1 MAVPETVNPRQIYV
15 DTCAAIAARLADQ
28 GFRHVPSAQQLK
40 RQRGDWL
47 DVVYFQSSSNNDA
60 RGLVVLRAGVN
71 ARNDRLRRWRREHG
85 ASFRDDDWVSGT
97 YLGYLKPGGSHNEW
111 NLYETGQRETA
122 VREVVA
128 LVLEYGL
135 QWFDL
140 LRNIDRL
147 AEAVPSDVLGGSVAS
162 LVELLLCYER
172 RDDAQTLVT
181 RWRGEA
187 PAEVVKRLRQA
198 LREERP
204 PGRFPT
210 DVSVQLAVV
219 LKANDLV

>member
-1 MAVPETVNPRQIYV
+1 MVPETVNPRQIYA
-15 DTCAAIAARLADQ
+15 DTSAAIAGRLADQ
-28 GFRHVPSAQQLK
+28 GFRHVRSAQQLK
-40 RQRGDWL
+40 RHRGDWL

-71 ARNDRLRRWRREHG
+71 ERNGRLLRWRREHG

-97 YLGYLKPGGSHNEW
+97 YLGYLKPGGNHNEW
-111 NLYETGQRETA
+111 NLYETGQREMA

-140 LRNIDRL
+140 LRSIDRL
-147 AEAVPSDVLGGSVAS
+147 AEAVPSDVLSGSVAS
-162 LVELLLCYER
+162 LVELLLCYGR
-172 RDDAQTLVT
+172 RDDAQSLVA
-181 RWRGEA
+181 RWRREA
-187 PAEVVKRLRQA
+187 PPQAVERLRQA
-198 LREERP
+198 LQEERP

-210 DVSVQLAVV
+210 DISVQLAVV
-219 LKANDLV
+219 LKAYDLA

>member
-1 MAVPETVNPRQIYV
+1 VAVPETVNPRQIYAE
-15 DTCAAIAARLADQ
+15 TCAAIAGRLADH
-28 GFRHVPSAQQLK
+28 GFRHVRSAQELK
-40 RQRGDWL
+40 RNRGVWL
-47 DVVYFQSSSNNDA
+47 DIVYFQSSSNNDA

-71 ARNDRLRRWRREHG
+71 ERNGRLRRWRREHR
-85 ASFRDDDWVSGT
+85 ASFRNDDWVSGT
-97 YLGYLKPGGSHNEW
+97 YLGYLKPGGRYHEW
-111 NLYETGQRETA
+111 NLHETGQREMA
-122 VREVVA
+122 VREVVG

-140 LRNIDRL
+140 LGNIDRL
-147 AEAVPSDVLGGSVAS
+147 AETVPSDVLGGNVAS

-172 RDDAQTLVT
+172 RDDAQSLAT

-187 PAEVVKRLRQA
+187 PAEAVERLRQA

-210 DVSVQLAVV
+210 NVSVQLAVV

>member
-1 MAVPETVNPRQIYV
+1 MNSRQIYV

-47 DVVYFQSSSNNDA
+47 DVVYFQSSHNNDP
-60 RGLVVLRAGVN
+60 RGLVALRAGVN
-71 ARNDRLRRWRREHG
+71 GRNGRLLRWRREHG
-85 ASFRDDDWVSGT
+85 APLRMDDWVSGT
-97 YLGYLKPGGSHNEW
+97 YLGYLKPGGTYNEW
-111 NLYETGQRETA
+111 NLYETGQREMA

-135 QWFDL
+135 PWFDL

-147 AEAVPSDVLGGSVAS
+147 AEAVPTDLLSGSVAS
-162 LVELLLCYER
+162 LVELLLCYGR
-172 RDDAQTLVT
+172 REDTQSLVA

-187 PAEVVKRLRQA
+187 PAEVVERLQQA
-198 LREERP
+198 LREERH
-204 PGRFPT
+204 PGLFPT
-210 DVSVQLAVV
+210 DIAVQLAVV
-219 LKANDLV
+219 LKAYDLA

>member
-1 MAVPETVNPRQIYV
+1 
-15 DTCAAIAARLADQ
+15 
-28 GFRHVPSAQQLK
+28 
-40 RQRGDWL
+40 
-47 DVVYFQSSSNNDA
+47 VYFQSSHNNDP
-60 RGLVVLRAGVN
+60 RGLVALRAGLN
-71 ARNDRLRRWRREHG
+71 GRNRRLLRWRREHG
-85 ASFRDDDWVSGT
+85 SPFRNDDWVSGT

-111 NLYETGQRETA
+111 NLYDTRQREIA

-147 AEAVPSDVLGGSVAS
+147 AEAVPSDVLSGSVAS
-162 LVELLLCYER
+162 LVELLLCYGR
-172 RDDAQTLVT
+172 REDAQSLVG

-187 PAEVVKRLRQA
+187 PAEAVERLQQA

-210 DVSVQLAVV
+210 DITVQLAVV
-219 LKANDLV
+219 LKAYDLT